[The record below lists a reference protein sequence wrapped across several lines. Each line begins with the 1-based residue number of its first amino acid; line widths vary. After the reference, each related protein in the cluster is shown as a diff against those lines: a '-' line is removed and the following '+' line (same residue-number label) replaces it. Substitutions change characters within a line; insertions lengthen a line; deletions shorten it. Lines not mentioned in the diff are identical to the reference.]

1 MAQAAQTYQV
11 YILDAIGAVVCV
23 KEVVP
28 QRITSDQWIAVL
40 FSLQAWDIELLS
52 PNEKYYISIESQNQA
67 GRRNSTGTLH
77 LCTSKGPQWSDSI
90 PTPRKLYRSIVY
102 RSVSSHIHKQDYLI
116 YLSHVQRAIKGIH
129 MHKYLNGIFIATM
142 SL

>member
-23 KEVVP
+23 KEVVL

-52 PNEKYYISIESQNQA
+52 PNETYYISIESQNQA
-67 GRRNSTGTLH
+67 GRRNSTGMLH
-77 LCTSKGPQWSDSI
+77 LCTSKGPHRSDSI
-90 PTPRKLYRSIVY
+90 PKPRKLSSVYQSQAIYRTINP
-102 RSVSSHIHKQDYLI
+102 IHL
-116 YLSHVQRAIKGIH
+116 
-129 MHKYLNGIFIATM
+129 
-142 SL
+142 